1 MVFLEAV
8 TLFFGW
14 YYGILDG
21 AAFYRILVWYSFL
34 TVVISFYDIYFL
46 QSIDLWRSGS
56 RMAFHHLYY
65 LIYQWRTI
73 VMSWYH
79 GTIYE

>member
-8 TLFFGW
+8 PLFFGW
-14 YYGILDG
+14 YYGILHG
-21 AAFYRILVWYSFL
+21 AAFYRIPVWYSFL
-34 TVVISFYDIYFL
+34 PVVISFYDIYFL